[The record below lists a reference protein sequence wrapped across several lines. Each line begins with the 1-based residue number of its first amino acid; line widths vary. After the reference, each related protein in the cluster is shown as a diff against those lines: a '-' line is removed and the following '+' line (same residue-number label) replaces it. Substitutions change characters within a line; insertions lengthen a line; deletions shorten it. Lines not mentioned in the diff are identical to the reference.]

1 METGS
6 TQSVEIARA
15 VSALSDGVVL
25 TDPSLPDH
33 PIVWANDA
41 FMELTGYRRDEVV
54 GRNCRF
60 LQGRQTDRRAV
71 DRIRAAIAAEEHF
84 HEALLNYRK
93 DGSAFW
99 NALTVSPVHDES
111 GRLVNFVAA
120 QSDIS
125 DVKQLEGQVRHA
137 EKVEL
142 VGRMAGG
149 IAHDFNNVLT
159 ALTGYMSL
167 LELELTSEE
176 ARTYLAEMETAAR
189 RANTLTNRL
198 LTFSRKRDVVAIEL
212 DLSEA
217 VDGLRGMLEPLVRG
231 SAHLEYELAER
242 PLRVVVD
249 LGQLEQVIVNLVV
262 NARDASV
269 DRGTIR
275 IATGV
280 SESNGSVG
288 CIRVEDDGVGMDE
301 PTRSRIFEPFF
312 TTKDEG
318 KGTGLGL
325 ANVHDIVR
333 GAGGR
338 IHVASRPG
346 SGTQF
351 TVELP
356 LAAA

>member
-1 METGS
+1 METP
-6 TQSVEIARA
+6 QPIELARA

-33 PIVWANDA
+33 PIVWVNDA
-41 FMELTGYRRDEVV
+41 FMELTGYRRDEII

-60 LQGRQTDRRAV
+60 LQGPQTDRSAV
-71 DRIRAAIAAEEHF
+71 ARIRAAIAAEGHF

-93 DGSAFW
+93 DGTAFW
-99 NALTVSPVHDES
+99 NALTVSPVHDEH
-111 GRLVNFVAA
+111 GRLVNFIAA

-125 DVKQLEGQVRHA
+125 DVKQLEAQLRHA

-167 LELELTSEE
+167 LELELTSEQ
-176 ARTYLAEMETAAR
+176 ARSYLTEMDTAAN
-189 RANTLTNRL
+189 RAKALTDRL
-198 LTFSRKRDVVAIEL
+198 LTFSRKREIVASEL
-212 DLSEA
+212 DLNEA

-231 SAHLEYELAER
+231 SAHLEYELAEQ
-242 PLRVVVD
+242 PLPVVVD

-262 NARDASV
+262 NARDASRE
-269 DRGTIR
+269 RGTIR
-275 IATGV
+275 IATAV
-280 SESNGSVG
+280 SASDRSLG

-301 PTRSRIFEPFF
+301 ATRSRIFEPFF
-312 TTKDEG
+312 TTKGEG

-338 IHVASRPG
+338 IHVAGRPG